1 MKKIYKI
8 ACGLYPLGLLTILSG
23 IALHIAGHGDNHHA
37 WELRAVIHSVIAVP
51 FTALLACHIRSHW
64 AWFKHT
70 RQNTIN
76 RKRLVTTTL
85 TVVSILTAFSGIA
98 LLAIQGANTH
108 AGLLHYKTGIGL
120 ALLMLIHGVKRIRII
135 EKAISVK
142 AH

>member
-37 WELRAVIHSVIAVP
+37 WEIRAVIHSVIAVP
-51 FTALLACHIRSHW
+51 FTVLLACHIRSHW
-64 AWFKHT
+64 AWFIHT
-70 RQNTIN
+70 RQNAIN